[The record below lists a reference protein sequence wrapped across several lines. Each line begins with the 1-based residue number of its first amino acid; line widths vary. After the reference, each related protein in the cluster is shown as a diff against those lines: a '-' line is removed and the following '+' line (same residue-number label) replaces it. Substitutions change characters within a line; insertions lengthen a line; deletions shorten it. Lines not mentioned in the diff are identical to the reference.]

1 MDNFRKLN
9 QHHQRQNKRR
19 PFNNVKTTD
28 KTAHAEA
35 RRIRREQEFQSRR
48 DREHKSINILARKVA
63 HDFNNILAGIL
74 SSAEL
79 IKLDLAPENP
89 GYEILEQIF
98 LAGGRAR
105 EMIRQLRDFS
115 QRKSAERAL
124 IPLPPVIEECL
135 QMLRSI
141 IPDKV
146 EITHA
151 IAQKCPPIFA
161 DAAQIHQAVT
171 TLCLNAWNSLPER
184 TGRINVRLDE
194 CEITPDTAAAQ
205 TGLRAG
211 KYARISIRDNGPGL
225 RKNDLERA
233 FEPFAFK
240 RSSGKDS
247 GLELFTVQEIAF
259 ENDGAVTVES
269 TPTDGTVFHLYFPIP
284 N

>member
-1 MDNFRKLN
+1 MDNLHELN
-9 QHHQRQNKRR
+9 QHHQRQKT
-19 PFNNVKTTD
+19 PPIHNVKTTD
-28 KTAHAEA
+28 KIARTEA
-35 RRIRREQEFQSRR
+35 LRTRREKEFQSRR
-48 DREHKSINILARKVA
+48 AREHKSINILARKMA

-79 IKLDLAPENP
+79 IKMDLTPENP
-89 GYEILEQIF
+89 GYEILDQIF

-115 QRKSAERAL
+115 QRKPAERAL
-124 IPLPPVIEECL
+124 IPLPPAIEECL

-146 EITHA
+146 EITHS
-151 IAQKCPPIFA
+151 IAQKCPAIFA
-161 DAAQIHQAVT
+161 DAAQIHQAVM

-194 CEITPDTAAAQ
+194 FEISPDMAAQ

-211 KYARISIRDNGPGL
+211 KHVRISIRDNGPGL
-225 RKNDLERA
+225 RKNDLERV

-240 RSSGKDS
+240 RSSSKDC
-247 GLELFTVQEIAF
+247 GLELFTVQEIAY

-269 TPTDGTVFHLYFPIP
+269 APDDNTVFHLFFPIP